1 MDFQEKTNKKY
12 NSSSGFNPIK
22 QDKDGIRAMRVVWST
37 KSLDAALNGLNEGKK
52 LIANPFYENNTRLL
66 KGDLVFERTPEEI
79 EEWKKCAKDIIY
91 FTNTYCKLMTP
102 EGVKQIV
109 LRDYQ
114 ENYLKHLMNCKMSIM
129 LSARQAGKTTTSAI
143 YMLHYL
149 LFNTDKNAL
158 ILGNKLATAKDIIR
172 KLKSIF
178 YEVPYF
184 LKPGIYKWNE
194 SEIAL
199 DNGCIATA
207 EATTDKSGIGRTIHV
222 CLMDEFAHV
231 KPNILEEFYSNLLP
245 VLTAAKGKAI
255 ITSTQN
261 GYNLFYRLW
270 QAAKSGE
277 SEYSPFEVT
286 WDMIPEWD
294 AEKKQWVKRDEEWH
308 RLQVANYGSEEAFN
322 AQFGTDFDV
331 KTNTLIDTKI
341 LRKIEAKG
349 IEFKRTELPG
359 VSHSQYFYWNPE
371 YDFTNIKND
380 YFIITTDIS
389 EGVSGDDTV
398 FMFNRLTYNK
408 EKNIVVP
415 ECTGY
420 FKCNTVNADTAT
432 TILKEFCQ
440 TYLDINHYLIS
451 LEYNLY
457 GELFAKYI
465 IEKIEKDPENVHR
478 FNEDVIMKYWN
489 EEMTRYTLGKK
500 ITYKTKQYGTAMFK
514 QYYERGE
521 IINRSLQCINQISNF
536 SDTKGN
542 GTFAACF
549 GHDDLVMAQLQMV
562 FVMEN
567 PQYKALC
574 QMFLSNIDTSEL
586 DQSYNPYGQDQNM
599 FSEHNNSDTFS
610 FPSDYIS
617 DSCSFMDPYSSLSIE
632 QQEHNSLFSRL
643 NKY

>member
-22 QDKDGIRAMRVVWST
+22 QDKDGVIAKKMIWST
-37 KSLDAALNGLNEGKK
+37 ESIELAIKGLEEGKK
-52 LIANPFYENNTRLL
+52 LVANPFYENNTKIL
-66 KGDLVFERTPEEI
+66 KGDLVYKRTSEEI

-91 FTNTYCKLMTP
+91 FTNKYCKLMTP
-102 EGVKQIV
+102 EGIKNVT

-114 ENYLKHLMNCKMSIM
+114 EKYLKHLIDNR
-129 LSARQAGKTTTSAI
+129 LSVYLACRQCGKTTTSALF
-143 YMLHYL
+143 MLHYI

-158 ILGNKLATAKDIIR
+158 VLGNKRKTAVEILDKA
-172 KLKSIF
+172 KKIF
-178 YEVPYF
+178 FELPYF
-184 LKPGIYKWNE
+184 LKPGVYKWNE
-194 SEIAL
+194 GEIVL
-199 DNGCIATA
+199 DNGCRLMA
-207 EATTDKSGIGRTIHV
+207 EATTINSGISFTLHCV
-222 CLMDEFAHV
+222 LCDEFAHIQ
-231 KPNILEEFYSNLLP
+231 PNIIDKFYNNLFP
-245 VLTAAKGKAI
+245 TVTAARARFM

-261 GYNLFYRLW
+261 GYNLFYRICK
-270 QAAKSGE
+270 AAEAKENEFGFFKTDW
-277 SEYSPFEVT
+277 YEV
-286 WDMIPEWD
+286 PEWD

-331 KTNTLIDTKI
+331 KTNTLIDTRI

-349 IEFKRTELPG
+349 IEFKRNELPG
-359 VSHSQYFYWNPE
+359 VSHAQYFYWDPE

-408 EKNIVVP
+408 EKNTVVP

-432 TILKEFCQ
+432 TVLKEFCQ

-465 IEKIEKDPENVHR
+465 IEKIEKDPENVYR

-500 ITYKTKQYGTAMFK
+500 ITYKTKSYGTAMFK

-521 IINRSLQCINQISNF
+521 IINRSFQCINQISNF

-586 DQSYNPYGQDQNM
+586 DQSYNPYGQEQNI
-599 FSEHNNSDTFS
+599 FSDHSNADIFRS
-610 FPSDYIS
+610 PSDYIS
-617 DSCSFMDPYSSLSIE
+617 NSSSFIDPYSSLSLE
-632 QQEHNSLFSRL
+632 QQEHNLLFSRL
-643 NKY
+643 NKE